1 MAADELRPVFAALDD
16 VAAQCELIH
25 DDGHRRADQIRQAA
39 DADIATTRS
48 QAVSTADTV
57 RAASAASVRATGE
70 TRHAAEL
77 TVARHEAAQ
86 IRADGLKKIAPYVA
100 AAVVRVRDLAGSHGA
115 ARTSG
120 QS

>member
-1 MAADELRPVFAALDD
+1 MPALRDILDRFRPAPGPGRPGPVGVPSEATRMAADELRPVFAALDD

-86 IRADGLKKIAPYVA
+86 IRA
-100 AAVVRVRDLAGSHGA
+100 
-115 ARTSG
+115 
-120 QS
+120 